1 MLPLADIDLG
11 DVLVALLVFYF
22 LAIALWLV
30 ISLFADI
37 FGRSDLS
44 GGAKAGWTLLIFILP
59 VIGIVAYLVARP
71 AESPRGRSTAGGY
84 QEPRSPGDSASR

>member
-1 MLPLADIDLG
+1 VLPLADIDLG

-22 LAIALWLV
+22 LALALWLV
-30 ISLFADI
+30 IVLFADI

-71 AESPRGRSTAGGY
+71 AESPRGLSTAGGY
-84 QEPRSPGDSASR
+84 QEPRPPGDSASR